1 MENAQQ
7 KERPNLGLQE
17 FNATSGGATVQKMDR
32 FGSLAK
38 AGVQVGDELVSI
50 GGHDLAGA
58 DTAKVMDECCDR
70 NVVGSTI
77 QVRLRRNGQ
86 EQDVPV
92 QLMAKKAM
100 QLDIDEES
108 EVLERKIAP

>member
-1 MENAQQ
+1 MDNAAQ
-7 KERPNLGLQE
+7 RANLGLQE
-17 FNATSGGATVQKMDR
+17 FNATAGGAVVQKMDR

-38 AGVQVGDELVSI
+38 AGVQVGDELLSI
-50 GGHDLAGA
+50 AGHDLHGA
-58 DTAKVMDECCDR
+58 DVAKVMDECCEH
-70 NVVGSTI
+70 NAVGSTV